1 VKLTPIKFQDLKL
14 HISKP
19 LKILSVISFM
29 FLASFNFYSQES
41 SILKGKIKANSPD
54 IEKIHVINLSLEK
67 GAVTDE
73 DGNFQILAGEED
85 SLYVS
90 SVQFE
95 NKTIVVTKE
104 MIKSKKIIINLQNRM
119 NELAEVVIDDI
130 KLSGYL
136 VNDLNKISVTDVET
150 KNRLQ
155 NELNSFI
162 EKDKKLNPYGK
173 PNPVGGININ
183 KVAGT
188 VIDKLSR
195 KSNKPQ
201 YFSPKELANKSI
213 EIVGHEF
220 FREDLKLNE
229 NEICNFV
236 YFCTE
241 DIRFKRLVIN
251 SNAFVLIEYF
261 QTKIADFRER
271 RGSALNVREQ
281 IPG

>member
-1 VKLTPIKFQDLKL
+1 
-14 HISKP
+14 
-19 LKILSVISFM
+19 M

-73 DGNFQILAGEED
+73 DGDFQIFAGEED

-136 VNDLNKISVTDVET
+136 ANDLNTS
-150 KNRLQ
+150 NRIW
-155 NELNSFI
+155 FPI
-162 EKDKKLNPYGK
+162 
-173 PNPVGGININ
+173 GI
-183 KVAGT
+183 
-188 VIDKLSR
+188 
-195 KSNKPQ
+195 
-201 YFSPKELANKSI
+201 
-213 EIVGHEF
+213 
-220 FREDLKLNE
+220 
-229 NEICNFV
+229 
-236 YFCTE
+236 
-241 DIRFKRLVIN
+241 
-251 SNAFVLIEYF
+251 
-261 QTKIADFRER
+261 
-271 RGSALNVREQ
+271 
-281 IPG
+281 